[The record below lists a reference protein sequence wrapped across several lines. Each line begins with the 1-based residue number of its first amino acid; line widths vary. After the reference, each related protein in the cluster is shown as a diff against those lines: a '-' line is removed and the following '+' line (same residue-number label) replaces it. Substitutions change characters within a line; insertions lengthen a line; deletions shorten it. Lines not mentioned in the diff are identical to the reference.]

1 LFKFLFTQQR
11 KTMSLQ
17 ELYSAANSLEPR
29 DKAELAYNLLAA
41 LDAETDEDTTAL
53 WVEESERRFARYLEH
68 GQSISARTFIAE
80 MAVELGN

>member
-1 LFKFLFTQQR
+1 
-11 KTMSLQ
+11 MSIQ

-68 GQSISARTFIAE
+68 GQSTSARTFIAE
-80 MAVELGN
+80 MAAELGN

>member
-1 LFKFLFTQQR
+1 
-11 KTMSLQ
+11 MSLQ

-53 WVEESERRFARYLEH
+53 WVEESERRFAQYLEH
-68 GQSISARTFIAE
+68 GQSISARVFIAE
-80 MAVELGN
+80 MATKLGN